1 MDLISPFTGVA
12 VDRFGCRIVA
22 FSGGLT
28 IIASVFSASLAQSLP
43 VFIFLYGVG
52 TGCGVGLM
60 YSPAVII
67 IAKYFKRR
75 HSVANGIV
83 VSGAG
88 FGILSLGPIS
98 HTIINLFGWRGYLRI
113 YGAMVVC
120 LTLLTLLYRP
130 YDDFHKYNSQNDIN
144 SNVKSIEMLLDN
156 ERTTNED
163 FNNSSKESDELHSEK
178 KTKKK
183 LVDWTI
189 WKSAPFIVYVGSI
202 ILVALGFSVPM
213 IHLVRNIDL
222 EIQLLSCS
230 FLVLQLCRYDLPETS
245 TFLVQMPLYW

>member
-1 MDLISPFTGVA
+1 MNLISPFTGVV
-12 VDRFGCRIVA
+12 VDRFGSRVVA
-22 FSGGLT
+22 FLGGLT
-28 IIASVFSASLAQSLP
+28 IIASVLSASLAQSLP

-60 YSPAVII
+60 YSPAIII
-67 IAKYFKRR
+67 IAKYFEKR

-83 VSGAG
+83 MSGAG
-88 FGILSLGPIS
+88 VGILSLGPLS

-120 LTLLTLLYRP
+120 LTLLTLLYKP
-130 YDDFHKYNSQNDIN
+130 YSDFQKSKSQNDIN
-144 SNVKSIEMLLDN
+144 SNVKSIKMLLAN
-156 ERTTNED
+156 ERTRNED
-163 FNNSSKESDELHSEK
+163 FNNGSREADDLHTKK

-189 WKSAPFIVYVGSI
+189 WKNAPFIVFVGSTN
-202 ILVALGFSVPM
+202 LVALGFSVPM

-222 EIQLLSCS
+222 FRNTIVVMQFSCA
-230 FLVLQLCRYDLPETS
+230 LCRYDLPETS
-245 TFLVQMPLYW
+245 TFLVQMLLYW